1 MSKFKILGLA
11 LLVCG
16 LYVVITYV
24 NLNSDL
30 QIVLELYKLV
40 LSGPIFALL
49 FGLIFIVFGL
59 IALLKLE
66 ETIEDSFSKQ
76 LIRIFT
82 LACIFC
88 GLVLINTW
96 QLIITY
102 KDMKPLYDLSV
113 EFYAVVSIIL
123 LGSGLNLL
131 FVKEK
136 KEN

>member
-1 MSKFKILGLA
+1 MSKFKIMGLA